1 MAITNLND
9 LLNSI
14 QSTDY
19 FFDEDEYPVEVEVLD
34 LPKISL
40 YQEDKINIL
49 IEMYNEF
56 SLEELQELLK
66 QFKFQKKFIASQKK
80 LIAKNKELQEKLENQ
95 AYRV

>member
-1 MAITNLND
+1 MAIRDLND

-19 FFDEDEYPVEVEVLD
+19 FFDEDENHVEVEVLD
-34 LPKISL
+34 LPKINL

-56 SLEELQELLK
+56 SLEELQEIKK
-66 QFKFQKKFIASQKK
+66 QSKFNKKFVATQNRMINDLK
-80 LIAKNKELQEKLENQ
+80 NQ
-95 AYRV
+95 AIRV

>member
-1 MAITNLND
+1 MAIRDLND

-19 FFDEDEYPVEVEVLD
+19 FFDEDENHVEVEVLD
-34 LPKISL
+34 LPKINL

-56 SLEELQELLK
+56 SLEELQGMLN
-66 QFKFQKKFIASQKK
+66 QFKFKKKFIASQKK
-80 LIAKNKELQEKLENQ
+80 LIAKNKELQERLKNQ
-95 AYRV
+95 SIRV